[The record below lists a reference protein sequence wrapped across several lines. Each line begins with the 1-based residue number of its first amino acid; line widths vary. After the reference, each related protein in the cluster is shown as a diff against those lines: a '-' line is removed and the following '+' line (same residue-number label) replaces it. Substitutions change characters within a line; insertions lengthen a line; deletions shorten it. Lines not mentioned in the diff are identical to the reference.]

1 MGIATEKKTI
11 VTNKFMK
18 DILTRNIGVDRY
30 DRICSEFQ
38 LSQDD
43 QVCLETIMSE
53 WKPSLSLPYVLELVK
68 KHESYPHISR
78 VYAALQRMAQELDD
92 ARRGESE

>member
-1 MGIATEKKTI
+1 M
-11 VTNKFMK
+11 TNDLMR
-18 DILTRNIGVDRY
+18 DILKRNIGVDRY
-30 DRICSEFQ
+30 NRICSEFQ

-43 QVCLETIMSE
+43 QTFLETIMSE
-53 WKPSLSLPYVLELVK
+53 WKPDFTLSYVLELVG

-78 VYAALQRMAQELDD
+78 VYAALQRMTQELDD